1 MPPTPRR
8 ILIGAVL
15 VSVVTACGTSE
26 PPQAGG
32 AGPAA
37 AESRAIEADYHTL
50 KTSPRPAG
58 AIDLLTVSTLPD
70 AVTGGDVLMAVRGVD
85 AADTLRVS
93 AGGRDVTERFSQR
106 EDGEWRGLVDGLAEG
121 ESRVLATV
129 TGPAGR
135 RNAELM
141 VVNHPVS
148 GPILSGPHQTP
159 FNCRAEANGLAPAT
173 GPDCWSEPTV
183 QWFARQFSQ
192 EWVELEDPFAGY
204 PEGTLSTQ
212 TDEGKT
218 VPYVARVETRVI
230 NRGIA
235 RLAVLDDPAARG
247 SDEPFEPAS
256 WNGNVYYV
264 YGESCGHGYGQGSS
278 TTDFVLGG
286 FPDLTS
292 VSGDALLINLAG
304 VSDRLGS
311 GDITVHNTLSAY
323 GNHCNPLISIE
334 TAMMMKE
341 HIIERYGDVARV
353 VGTNGSGAALQQYN
367 AANNAPGLLAAGLPT
382 ATFADI
388 PSTAMTVADCGLLL
402 AYYERSDLDWSQR
415 KQWSVNGHNALSG
428 NQLNA
433 ICTSWQGAFLD
444 RLDPTDG
451 SGCGVTDEQR
461 YHPEDNPTGAR
472 CAIQDA
478 NVNLFGTMPHPEHG
492 APVARRPL
500 DNSGVQYGLAAF
512 NAGVISFEEFL
523 DLNRNI
529 GGYDIDGQWVP
540 ERMAMDPEVARIT
553 YQLGG
558 VIGRGAL
565 AETPF
570 IDIAAYLDLIPVAN
584 IHEAIRPF
592 TVRDRLR
599 SRAGGGAT
607 QTIFRGVLTQPDVYP
622 IMDDWLDA
630 LAAAEADSGLGGR
643 PERIA
648 RVIEAKPS
656 RAEDRCSFGTVGGR
670 LELPG
675 TLLGPLGVDLP
686 VVPTL
691 GGILGLPGV
700 ESLAGPAL
708 SLRVDV
714 PEDFE
719 SGIGLCSIALP
730 VTSTPRMVAGMPR
743 SGDIILC
750 QKKAVDPRDY
760 AANLS
765 ADQLLQ
771 IESVFPEGVCDYSR
785 PAAADVE
792 ESLIWPSIGGQRL
805 LPEPVSLRWRVA
817 RGMPAAQ

>member
-1 MPPTPRR
+1 MLTRFLPPAA
-8 ILIGAVL
+8 LAALLL
-15 VSVVTACGTSE
+15 VACGGSE
-26 PPQAGG
+26 PPAVG
-32 AGPAA
+32 AGDGAG
-37 AESRAIEADYHTL
+37 SRSVEADYHTL
-50 KTSPRPAG
+50 KTPPLADG
-58 AIDLLTVSTLPD
+58 EFDLLTVSTLPD
-70 AVTGGDVLMAVRGVD
+70 AVTGGDVLMAVRGL
-85 AADTLRVS
+85 AAEDSLQVR
-93 AGGRDVTERFSQR
+93 AGSRDVTAAFVRR
-106 EDGEWRGLVDGLAEG
+106 EDGEWRGLVEGLVEG
-121 ESRVLATV
+121 ENRIRATAS
-129 TGPAGR
+129 GPAGAR
-135 RNAELM
+135 RATLT
-141 VVNHPVS
+141 VINHPVS

-159 FNCRAEANGLAPAT
+159 FNCRTEDNGLEPAT
-173 GPDCWSEPTV
+173 GPDCSAEPRM
-183 QWFARQFSQ
+183 QWFARQLTQ
-192 EWVELEDPFAGY
+192 DWVEVENPFEGY
-204 PEGTLSTQ
+204 PAGTLSTQ

-235 RLAVLDDPAARG
+235 RLAVLDDPASRNPE
-247 SDEPFEPAS
+247 DPFEPVS

-264 YGESCGHGYGQGSS
+264 YGESCGHGYGQGTS

-292 VSGDALLINLAG
+292 ISGDALLINLAG

-334 TAMMMKE
+334 TSMMMKE
-341 HIIERYGDVARV
+341 YIAENYGEVTRI

-367 AANNAPGLLAAGLPT
+367 AANNAPGLLSAGLPT

-402 AYYERSDLDWSQR
+402 DYYERSDLDWTQR

-433 ICTSWQGAFLD
+433 ICSSWEDAFLD
-444 RLDPTDG
+444 RLDPTAG
-451 SGCGVTDEQR
+451 SGCGATSEQR

-478 NVNLFGTMPHPEHG
+478 NVNIFGTMPHPEHG
-492 APVARRPL
+492 VMVARRPL
-500 DNSGVQYGLAAF
+500 DNTGVQYGLEAF
-512 NAGVISFEEFL
+512 NDGAISFVEFL

-529 GGYDIDGQWVP
+529 GGYDIDGQW
-540 ERMAMDPEVARIT
+540 EAARMVMHPEVERIT
-553 YQLGG
+553 YRLGG

-599 SRAGGGAT
+599 PRAGGGAT
-607 QTIFRGVLTQPDVYP
+607 QSIFRGVLTQPDVYP
-622 IMDDWLDA
+622 LMDDWLDA
-630 LAAAEADSGLGGR
+630 LAAAEAATGFGGA

-648 RVIEAKPS
+648 RVIDAKPAM
-656 RAEDRCSFGTVGGR
+656 AEDRCSFGTIGGR

-675 TLLGPLGVDLP
+675 TLLGPLGLEAP
-686 VVPTL
+686 LLPTL
-691 GGILGLPGV
+691 TAILGLPGV
-700 ESLAGPAL
+700 EVLSGAEL

-714 PEDFE
+714 PENFD
-719 SGIGLCSIALP
+719 SGIGPCAIALP

-743 SGDIILC
+743 SGDIIRC
-750 QKKAVDPRDY
+750 QKKPVDARDY
-760 AANLS
+760 EADLTAEQLNEIAA
-765 ADQLLQ
+765 
-771 IESVFPEGVCDYSR
+771 IFPEGVCDYTR
-785 PAAADVE
+785 PAAGDVE
-792 ESLIWPSIGGQRL
+792 ESLIWPSIGGRQR
-805 LPEPVSLRWRVA
+805 LPEPVSLRWRAA
-817 RGMPAAQ
+817 RANAD